1 MSKYRKLPV
10 EIEAIQWNGQNVVD
24 TYNFLEGTN
33 YQCESDGLK
42 QKEKTFILDMI
53 MAVAH

>member
-1 MSKYRKLPV
+1 MSKYRKLP
-10 EIEAIQWNGQNVVD
+10 G
-24 TYNFLEGTN
+24 
-33 YQCESDGLK
+33 ESDGLK